1 MKRKITKKPSSKFT
15 NKPSFKWVICDKCMV
30 EEVKVSE
37 ESIGAVCSICVQK
50 MVQPPVF
57 SSATPQSTGRP
68 RGWQFMKLF
77 VGKDGSVYHKGVEQP
92 KLKGTLPP
100 TEIKKNGEKKKS
112 AFERNQEQLAKESKL
127 ANKYKKKQDK
137 KNGKNSNGRR
147 RAKKTK

>member
-1 MKRKITKKPSSKFT
+1 MKRKTIKKSKSKFAD
-15 NKPSFKWVICDKCMV
+15 KPSFKWVICRQCHT

-37 ESIGAVCSICVQK
+37 DTIEATCSTCVQK
-50 MVQPPVF
+50 MSPPP
-57 SSATPQSTGRP
+57 AEAPKSTGRP

-77 VGKDGSVYHKGVEQP
+77 VDKDGLVYHKGVEKP

-100 TEIKKNGEKKKS
+100 TETKKNSNKKS
-112 AFERNQEQLAKESKL
+112 AFERNQERLAKETKL